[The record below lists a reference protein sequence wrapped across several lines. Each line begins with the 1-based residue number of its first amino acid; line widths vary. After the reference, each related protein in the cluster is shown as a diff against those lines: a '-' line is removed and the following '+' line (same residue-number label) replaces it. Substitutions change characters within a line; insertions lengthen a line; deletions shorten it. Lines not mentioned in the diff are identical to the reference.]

1 MIRRIRRSSSLRD
14 FGETNELYPF
24 LLLAM
29 QAYSD
34 SNEMDAIIEMLVKR
48 NGAFKELQNIYE
60 KMTNDFDND
69 KIAQAVL
76 NLNKNT
82 KKPWD
87 IDGFLNYIGSRSPL
101 RRRNHGSVY
110 WEHVFKH
117 LPGKN
122 YESMLLL
129 NTDYS
134 LLTYDFIE
142 EITRLSKINIFQEEE
157 NERIKT
163 LCLLAA
169 YKVESFTVIDSIE
182 KADVI
187 IMDMNPRKDKIK
199 NIESRFEDISPF
211 IEDGSTV
218 VWRLLY
224 MLATSGRTEQFR
236 KNIINDK
243 LLNFVV
249 SFRHDDSIRGLG
261 RYMLVG
267 LHADSDT
274 ALMTEIDVS
283 SEEKTIKETSVE
295 RAEIVSN
302 NNRLKVQSYLD
313 IDIKGERDLE
323 DITKSLKKNLKRLKE
338 IGDKI

>member
-14 FGETNELYPF
+14 FGEKNELYPF

-29 QAYSD
+29 QSYSG
-34 SNEMDAIIEMLVKR
+34 SNEMDTIIETLVNR
-48 NGAFKELQNIYE
+48 NGAFKQLQNIYD
-60 KMTNDFDND
+60 KMTSDFDND

-82 KKPWD
+82 KKPRD
-87 IDGFLNYIGSRSPL
+87 IDGFLNYIGSRSAL
-101 RRRNHGSVY
+101 RGRYHESIY
-110 WEHVFKH
+110 WEHIFKH
-117 LPGKN
+117 LPRKK

-129 NTDYS
+129 NINYS

-142 EITRLSKINIFQEEE
+142 EITRLGKINIFQEEE
-157 NERIKT
+157 NERIKI

-169 YKVESFTVIDSIE
+169 YKVESFTVSNSIE
-182 KADVI
+182 KADII
-187 IMDMNPRKDKIK
+187 IMDMNPRKDKMK
-199 NIESRFEDISPF
+199 NIESRFEDVRPF
-211 IEDGSTV
+211 IEDGATV
-218 VWRLLY
+218 LWRLLY

-236 KNIINDK
+236 KNIINDN

-261 RYMLVG
+261 RYMVMG

-295 RAEIVSN
+295 SVEIVSN

-323 DITKSLKKNLKRLKE
+323 DITKSLKKHLKRLKE
-338 IGDKI
+338 IGDRI